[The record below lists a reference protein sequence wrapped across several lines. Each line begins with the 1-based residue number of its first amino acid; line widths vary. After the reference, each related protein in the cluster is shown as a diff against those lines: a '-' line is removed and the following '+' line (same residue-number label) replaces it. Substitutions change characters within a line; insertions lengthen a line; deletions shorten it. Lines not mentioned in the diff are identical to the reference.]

1 MKLKIAALALLG
13 LVFAASK
20 PALADT
26 LTLNSTSSTTVGGAY
41 IYPYNFTVNG
51 TTNTSLMCMSYNR
64 EVTAG
69 ESWNVDV
76 KAIPLDFSSASVNYR
91 AAALLYSQVGN
102 YSTTDL
108 QFAVWALFDESDTS
122 KNPGYNSTVQYMDS
136 MALQYAMNT
145 DIINSGFYNDYAIYA
160 PTTNT
165 AGWTMGQPQEFMGK
179 NVVGTSVAPT
189 PEPSSLMLLG
199 SGLVGVAGA
208 LRRRMKSA

>member
-26 LTLNSTSSTTVGGAY
+26 LTLNSTSSTNVGGAS

-51 TTNTSLMCMSYNR
+51 TTDTSLMCMSYNR
-64 EVTAG
+64 EVTVG

-76 KAIPLDFSSASVNYR
+76 KAIPLDFSSASINYR
-91 AAALLYSQVGN
+91 AAALIYSQLGN

-108 QFAVWALFDESDTS
+108 QFAVWALFDPTGTAT
-122 KNPGYNSTVQYMDS
+122 NPGFTSTVQSMDQL
-136 MALQYAMNT
+136 ALQYAMNT
-145 DIINSGFYNDYAIYA
+145 DIIASGFYNDYAIYA
-160 PTTNT
+160 PTSDTT
-165 AGWTMGQPQEFMGK
+165 GWTMGQPQEFMGK

-199 SGLVGVAGA
+199 SGLVGVAGVI
-208 LRRRMKSA
+208 RRRIRA